1 MKTYKV
7 INIPEQLKHFYKLN
21 EMRFFNYLNNKD
33 CCYGQYAIFSIYTSV
48 YLDVC
53 LENDLFLS
61 KYTSYDIERFMRN
74 FLK

>member
-7 INIPEQLKHFYKLN
+7 SDIPKQLKHFYKLN
-21 EMRFFNYLNNKD
+21 EMRFFNSFNNKD
-33 CCYGQYAIFSIYTSV
+33 FDYGQYSIFSIYTSV

-53 LENDLFLS
+53 LENDLFLP
-61 KYTSYDIERFMRN
+61 KYAQYDVERFMRN